1 MRMVNS
7 MRNLPKQFCWT
18 RFGTEASQ
26 SIEQILSRKEQE
38 RCANGGTFFWGIGN
52 AVGPSMKELIRLN
65 EEPEV
70 LFSPI
75 KGKPKAVD
83 VTPSAIVA
91 WTAARGIF
99 GEQFELPSRS
109 LITSRFD
116 LSNPKTTHYALVCHS
131 DTPLAIRQSATLCSS
146 ALRNLLTGRGVG
158 ASQVTAIVDRKA
170 PSAAELSPY
179 AVALRTRLVW
189 PYLVKLSAPVLLPPQ
204 SHASYGEVDWVE
216 IVERYQQMRPAATTA
231 QQLALHLSHR

>member
-1 MRMVNS
+1 MVNS

-38 RCANGGTFFWGIGN
+38 RCANSGTFFWGIGN
-52 AVGPSMKELIRLN
+52 AIGPSMKELIRLN
-65 EEPEV
+65 AEPEV

-91 WTAARGIF
+91 WTAAHGIF
-99 GEQFELPSRS
+99 GEKFELPSRS

-131 DTPLAIRQSATLCSS
+131 DTPLAVRQSATLCSS

-158 ASQVTAIVDRKA
+158 ASQVTAIVDLKA

-189 PYLVKLSAPVLLPPQ
+189 PYLVKLSAPVLLSPQ
-204 SHASYGEVDWVE
+204 SDASHGEADWGE
-216 IVERYQQMRPAATTA
+216 IVERYQQMQPAATTA
-231 QQLALHLSHR
+231 EQLAFPLLHR